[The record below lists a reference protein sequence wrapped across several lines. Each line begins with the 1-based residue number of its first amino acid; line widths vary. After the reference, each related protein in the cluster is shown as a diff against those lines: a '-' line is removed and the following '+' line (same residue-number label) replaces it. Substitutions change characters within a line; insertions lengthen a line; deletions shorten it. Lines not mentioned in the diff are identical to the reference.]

1 MNVPCFTL
9 LWRVSFSHVQDVGDG
24 WWEGQLPNGQS
35 GLFPEAYVEVSGEVC
50 CVHAYIHV
58 RLCMCVCC
66 VCAYIH
72 VRLCT
77 CVLCVCV
84 HTCTFVY
91 VCALCVCVYVHVRLC
106 TWVCCVCAYIHIRM
120 CVRCVCVY
128 VHVRMC
134 TFMCVDV
141 GVHVCGICMYILHRH
156 KHTYV

>member
-35 GLFPEAYVEVSGEVC
+35 GLFPEAYVEVSGEGC
-50 CVHAYIHV
+50 CVH
-58 RLCMCVCC
+58 
-66 VCAYIH
+66 
-72 VRLCT
+72 
-77 CVLCVCV
+77 
-84 HTCTFVY
+84 
-91 VCALCVCVYVHVRLC
+91 VYVHVRLC
-106 TWVCCVCAYIHIRM
+106 TCVCCVCAYIHIRM